1 MSPLQALRELEIAA
15 ERIHLGPQIGPV
27 VLDALRS
34 LRGPVERWR
43 LLYLWEYLQFDAA
56 AEPHRLIGAHQN
68 ASAALRGIA
77 HDLKREL
84 LNSVEL
90 AALVRDRGNDSH

>member
-1 MSPLQALRELEIAA
+1 MQALRELEIAA
-15 ERIHLGPQIGPV
+15 ERIHLEPQIGPV

-43 LLYLWEYLQFDAA
+43 LLYLREYLQFDAA

-68 ASAALRGIA
+68 ASAALREIA

-84 LNSVEL
+84 LNPIEL
-90 AALVRDRGNDSH
+90 PALVRDRGNDSH

>member
-15 ERIHLGPQIGPV
+15 ERIQLGPQIGPG

-34 LRGPVERWR
+34 LRGSVERWR

-56 AEPHRLIGAHQN
+56 AEPNRLIGAHQN

-77 HDLKREL
+77 HDLKLEL
-84 LNSVEL
+84 LDPVEL
-90 AALVRDRGNDSH
+90 AALVRDRGNDGH